1 MRDSRIGTLMAAGE
15 ATKPNVQTLN
25 PLWSKKS
32 CVGLKS
38 KVTVMV
44 SGVQACS

>member
-1 MRDSRIGTLMAAGE
+1 MLAILLGTFSW
-15 ATKPNVQTLN
+15 VQVSGADKE

-38 KVTVMV
+38 KVTVIV
-44 SGVQACS
+44 SGFQACS